1 MSIEELVSEDDRRAA
16 EIRAPFNPI
25 TGEGSVGNRKKVHIE
40 DMYPYDILLPVPIL
54 QNKLVKLI
62 LKVGSIRQFCLDRYG
77 ECSRETREKVVRKFI
92 QVRCKHD
99 FPFYAYAYNFIK
111 NKEGGR
117 MIHFKLSYPQRYLL
131 SILEDMRLAGIPI
144 RIILLKARQWGGST
158 LVQLYIA
165 WIQLFHKESWYS
177 DIVAQDAST
186 SRKIKAMYSKM
197 LEKLPPWLIDCPD
210 NAQLTFTPYEGSQL
224 DSIITYGKGTNIT
237 KARDTVITIG
247 TYNNPNSGRGG
258 DISCVHY
265 SEVGLWED
273 TDGKK
278 PEDIIRSISS
288 SLLMAPLTV
297 EVIESTANGM
307 GNFFYRAYQAAKQ
320 GKSNRRA
327 VFVPWFKIEKYTRP
341 VEDKATFAQW
351 LLDNK
356 DNDNPP
362 DGCLDSGKYYWHL
375 WILGATFEAIN
386 WYILKRKDYI
396 DHQDMMAEFPS
407 DDVEAFRNS
416 GKNVFSAYHLDKLKE
431 TCREPLYVGEVQGD
445 SVQGKLALRNLHFVH
460 DRSGLLKV
468 WMLPQK
474 LKHRIARRYLVT
486 VDVGGRGRDADWSD
500 ILVIDRYWMMFGGNP
515 EVVAEWHGHIDHD
528 LLAWKAAQIA
538 AFYDNAK
545 LVIES
550 NTIETKDNDTDGDQS
565 ELIFN
570 RIAGVYDNLYIRRAS
585 EAKIAQGITT
595 EYGYHTNRK
604 TKPMIISNLVA
615 CVRDQSY
622 IERNIDAIGEYA
634 VYEKKENHCSFG
646 AADGYHDDMVMTRAI
661 GLHIC
666 FNEME
671 LPAVIKP
678 KPKHQQEK
686 VITEATI

>member
-1 MSIEELVSEDDRRAA
+1 MSIEELVKEDEHRVA
-16 EIRAPFNPI
+16 ELRAPFNPV
-25 TGEGSVGNRKKVHIE
+25 TGEGSVGKRKKIHVE
-40 DMYPYDILLPVPIL
+40 YLYPYDMLLPLPMM

-62 LKVGSIRQFCLDRYG
+62 LKAGSINRFCLDRYG
-77 ECSRETREKVVRKFI
+77 ECSQEIREKVIRKFI

-99 FPFYAYAYNFIK
+99 FPFYAYAYNYIK
-111 NKEGGR
+111 NKDGGR

-131 SILEDMRLAGIPI
+131 SILEDMRLSGVPI
-144 RIILLKARQWGGST
+144 RIILLKARQCGGST

-186 SRKIKAMYSKM
+186 SRKIKAMYRKM

-210 NAQLTFTPYEGSQL
+210 DAQLTFTPYEGSQL
-224 DSIITYGKGTNIT
+224 DSIITYGKGTNVT
-237 KARDTVITIG
+237 RARDTVITIG

-341 VEDKATFAQW
+341 VEDKAAFARW
-351 LLDNK
+351 LLENK

-362 DGCLDSGKYYWHL
+362 AGCLDSGKYYWHL
-375 WILGATFEAIN
+375 WRLGATFEAIN

-431 TCREPLYVGEVQGD
+431 TCRAPLYVGEVQGN
-445 SVQGKLALRNLHFVH
+445 SVQGKLALQNLHFADDH
-460 DRSGLLKV
+460 NGLLKV

-474 LKHRIARRYLVT
+474 LNHKIANRYLVI
-486 VDVGGRGRDADWSD
+486 VDVGGRGRDADYSD
-500 ILVIDRYWMMFGGNP
+500 ILVIDRYWMMFGGSP
-515 EVVAEWHGHIDHD
+515 EIVAEWHGHIDHD

-570 RIAGVYDNLYIRRAS
+570 RIAGVYDNLYVRRAS

-634 VYEKKENHCSFG
+634 VYEKKENGSFG
-646 AADGYHDDMVMTRAI
+646 AADGYHDDRVMTRAI

-666 FNEME
+666 FNEMD
-671 LPAVIKP
+671 LPAIVKP
-678 KPKHQQEK
+678 KPKQK
-686 VITEATI
+686 KKTVITEATI

>member
-25 TGEGSVGNRKKVHIE
+25 TGEGSVGKRKKVQIE
-40 DMYPYDILLPVPIL
+40 DMYPYDILLPVPMFH
-54 QNKLVKLI
+54 NKLVKLI

-646 AADGYHDDMVMTRAI
+646 AADGYNDDMVMTRAI

>member
-25 TGEGSVGNRKKVHIE
+25 TGEGSVGKRKKVQIE
-40 DMYPYDILLPVPIL
+40 DMYPYDILLPVPMFH
-54 QNKLVKLI
+54 NKLVKLI

-117 MIHFKLSYPQRYLL
+117 MIHFKLSYAQRYLL

-646 AADGYHDDMVMTRAI
+646 AADGYNDDMVMTRAI

>member
-1 MSIEELVSEDDRRAA
+1 MSIEELVSEDDRRVA

-40 DMYPYDILLPVPIL
+40 DMYPYDILLPVPMF

-92 QVRCKHD
+92 QVRCRHD

-117 MIHFKLSYPQRYLL
+117 MIHFKLSYPQRHLL
-131 SILEDMRLAGIPI
+131 SILEDIRLAGVPI

-500 ILVIDRYWMMFGGNP
+500 ILVIDRYWMMFGGSP

-666 FNEME
+666 FNEMD
-671 LPAVIKP
+671 LPAVVKP
-678 KPKHQQEK
+678 KQKHQPKK

>member
-25 TGEGSVGNRKKVHIE
+25 TGEGSVGKRKKVHIE

-117 MIHFKLSYPQRYLL
+117 MIHFKLSYAQRYLL

>member
-25 TGEGSVGNRKKVHIE
+25 TGEGSVGKRKKVHIE
-40 DMYPYDILLPVPIL
+40 DMYPYGILLPVPIL

-158 LVQLYIA
+158 LAQLYIA

-237 KARDTVITIG
+237 TARDTVITIG

-460 DRSGLLKV
+460 DWSGLLKV

-500 ILVIDRYWMMFGGNP
+500 ILVIDRYWMMFDGNP

>member
-500 ILVIDRYWMMFGGNP
+500 ILVINRYWMMFGGNP

>member
-25 TGEGSVGNRKKVHIE
+25 TGEGSVGKRKKVHIE
-40 DMYPYDILLPVPIL
+40 DMYPYDILLPVPML

-62 LKVGSIRQFCLDRYG
+62 LKVGSIKQFCLDRYG

-92 QVRCKHD
+92 QVRCRHD

-117 MIHFKLSYPQRYLL
+117 MIHFKLSYPQRHLL
-131 SILEDMRLAGIPI
+131 SILEDIRLAGVPI

-500 ILVIDRYWMMFGGNP
+500 ILVIDRYWMMFGGSP

-666 FNEME
+666 FNEMD
-671 LPAVIKP
+671 LPAVVKP
-678 KPKHQQEK
+678 KQKHQPKK

>member
-25 TGEGSVGNRKKVHIE
+25 TGEGSVGKRKKVHIE
-40 DMYPYDILLPVPIL
+40 DMYPYDILLPVPML

-62 LKVGSIRQFCLDRYG
+62 LKVGSIKQFCLDRYG

-92 QVRCKHD
+92 QVRCRHD

-117 MIHFKLSYPQRYLL
+117 MIHFKLSYPQRHLL
-131 SILEDMRLAGIPI
+131 SILEDIRLAGVPI

>member
-1 MSIEELVSEDDRRAA
+1 MSIEELVKEDERRVA

-25 TGEGSVGNRKKVHIE
+25 TGEGSVGKRKTVHVE
-40 DMYPYDILLPVPIL
+40 DLYPYDMLLPVPMM

-62 LKVGSIRQFCLDRYG
+62 LIAGSIDRFCLDRYG
-77 ECSRETREKVVRKFI
+77 ECSLEIREKVIRKFI

-111 NKEGGR
+111 NKDGGQ

-131 SILEDMRLAGIPI
+131 AILEDMRLSGVPI

-165 WIQLFHKESWYS
+165 WIQLLHKESWYS

-197 LEKLPPWLIDCPD
+197 LEKLPPWLIGCPD
-210 NAQLTFTPYEGSQL
+210 GAQLTFTPYEGSQL
-224 DSIITYGKGTNIT
+224 DSIITYGKGTNVT
-237 KARDTVITIG
+237 RARDTVITIG

-320 GKSNRRA
+320 GRSNRRA

-341 VEDKATFAQW
+341 VEDKAAFAQW
-351 LLDNK
+351 LLENK

-362 DGCLDSGKYYWHL
+362 AGCLDAGRYYWHL
-375 WILGATFEAIN
+375 WTLGATFEAIN

-407 DDVEAFRNS
+407 DDIEAFRNS

-431 TCREPLYVGEVQGD
+431 TCREPLHVGEVQGD
-445 SVQGKLALRNLHFVH
+445 SVQGKQSLQNLHFTSDH
-460 DRSGLLKV
+460 NGQLKV

-474 LKHRIARRYLVT
+474 LKHKIANRYLVV
-486 VDVGGRGRDADWSD
+486 VDVGGRGKDADYSD
-500 ILVIDRYWMMFGGNP
+500 ILVIDRYWMMFGGSP

-528 LLAWKAAQIA
+528 LLAWKAAQVA

-570 RIAGVYDNLYIRRAS
+570 RIAGVYDHLYVRRAS

-595 EYGYHTNRK
+595 EYGFHTNRK

-622 IERNIDAIGEYA
+622 IERNMDAIGEYA

-646 AADGYHDDMVMTRAI
+646 AADGYHDDRVMTRAI

-666 FNEME
+666 FNEMD
-671 LPAVIKP
+671 LPAIVKP
-678 KPKHQQEK
+678 KPKQEK
-686 VITEATI
+686 KTVITEATI

>member
-1 MSIEELVSEDDRRAA
+1 MSIEELVSEDDRRVA

-40 DMYPYDILLPVPIL
+40 DMYPYDILLPVPMFH
-54 QNKLVKLI
+54 NKLVKLI

-117 MIHFKLSYPQRYLL
+117 MIHFKLSYPQRHLL
-131 SILEDMRLAGIPI
+131 SILEDMRLAGVPI

-500 ILVIDRYWMMFGGNP
+500 ILVIDRYWMMFGGSP

-666 FNEME
+666 FNEMD
-671 LPAVIKP
+671 LPAVVKP
-678 KPKHQQEK
+678 KPKHQQKK

>member
-25 TGEGSVGNRKKVHIE
+25 TGEGSVGKRKKVHIE

-62 LKVGSIRQFCLDRYG
+62 LKVGSIRQFCLERYG

>member
-307 GNFFYRAYQAAKQ
+307 VNFFYRAYQAAKQ

-375 WILGATFEAIN
+375 WVLGATFEAIN

-445 SVQGKLALRNLHFVH
+445 GVQGKLALRNLHFVH

>member
-1 MSIEELVSEDDRRAA
+1 MSIEELVSEDDRRVA

-25 TGEGSVGNRKKVHIE
+25 TGEGSVGKRKKVHL
-40 DMYPYDILLPVPIL
+40 DDLHPYDMLLPLPML

-117 MIHFKLSYPQRYLL
+117 MIHFKLSYPQRHLL
-131 SILEDMRLAGIPI
+131 SILEDMRLAGVPI

-500 ILVIDRYWMMFGGNP
+500 ILVIDRYWMMFGGSP

-666 FNEME
+666 FNEMD
-671 LPAVIKP
+671 LPAVVKP
-678 KPKHQQEK
+678 KPKHQQKK

>member
-117 MIHFKLSYPQRYLL
+117 MIHFKLSYAQRYLL

-307 GNFFYRAYQAAKQ
+307 VNFFYRAYQAAKQ

-500 ILVIDRYWMMFGGNP
+500 ILVIDRYWMIFGGNP

>member
-25 TGEGSVGNRKKVHIE
+25 TGEGSVGNRKKVQIE
-40 DMYPYDILLPVPIL
+40 DMYPYDILLPVPMFH
-54 QNKLVKLI
+54 NKLVKLI

>member
-468 WMLPQK
+468 WMLPQQ
-474 LKHRIARRYLVT
+474 LRHRIARRYLVT

-634 VYEKKENHCSFG
+634 VYEKKENRCSFG

>member
-1 MSIEELVSEDDRRAA
+1 MSIEELVSEDDRRVA

-40 DMYPYDILLPVPIL
+40 DMYPYDILLPVPML
-54 QNKLVKLI
+54 QNKLMKLI

-117 MIHFKLSYPQRYLL
+117 MIHFKLSYPQRHLL
-131 SILEDMRLAGIPI
+131 SILEDMRLAGVPI

-258 DISCVHY
+258 DISCIHY

-500 ILVIDRYWMMFGGNP
+500 ILVIDRYWMMFGGSP

-634 VYEKKENHCSFG
+634 VYEKKENGSFG
-646 AADGYHDDMVMTRAI
+646 AADGYHDDRVMTRAI

-666 FNEME
+666 FNEMD
-671 LPAVIKP
+671 LPAVVKP
-678 KPKHQQEK
+678 KDKRQKTK
-686 VITEATI
+686 VMTEASV

>member
-1 MSIEELVSEDDRRAA
+1 MSIEELVKEDDRRVA

-25 TGEGSVGNRKKVHIE
+25 TGEGSVGKRKQVHI
-40 DMYPYDILLPVPIL
+40 DDLYPYDMLLPQPML
-54 QNKLVKLI
+54 QNKLVKLLI
-62 LKVGSIRQFCLDRYG
+62 KAGSIQSFCLDRYG
-77 ECSRETREKVVRKFI
+77 ECTTETREKVIREFI
-92 QVRCKHD
+92 RVRCRHD
-99 FPFYAYAYNFIK
+99 FPFYAYAYNEIK
-111 NKEGGR
+111 NKEGGK
-117 MIHFKLSYPQRYLL
+117 MIHFRLSYPQRYLL
-131 SILEDMRLAGIPI
+131 SILEELRLDGVPI

-165 WIQLFHKESWYS
+165 WIQLLHKESWYS
-177 DIVAQDAST
+177 VIVAQDGST

-197 LEKLPPWLIDCPD
+197 LEKLPPWLIGLPSDV
-210 NAQLTFTPYEGSQL
+210 QLTFTPYEGSQL

-237 KARDTVITIG
+237 TARDTVITVG
-247 TYNNPNSGRGG
+247 TYNNPASGRGG
-258 DISCVHY
+258 DMSCVHY

-327 VFVPWFKIEKYTRP
+327 VFIPWFKIEKYIRP
-341 VEDKATFAQW
+341 IADKQAFAKW
-351 LLDNK
+351 LFVNK

-362 DGCLDSGKYYWHL
+362 EGCLDAGKYYWHL
-375 WILGATFEAIN
+375 WTLGATMEAIN
-386 WYILKRKDYI
+386 WYIFKRKDYI

-416 GKNVFSAYHLDKLKE
+416 GKNVFNAYHLDKLKE

-445 SVQGKLALRNLHFVH
+445 SVQGKQALQNIHFVNDH
-460 DRSGLLKV
+460 NGCLKV
-468 WMLPQK
+468 WMLPHDLKQK
-474 LKHRIARRYLVT
+474 VANRYLVS
-486 VDVGGRGRDADWSD
+486 VDIGGRGKKADWSD
-500 ILVIDRYWMMFGGNP
+500 IVVIDRYWMMYGGKP

-538 AFYDNAK
+538 KFYENAK

-570 RIAGVYDNLYIRRAS
+570 RIADHYGNLYIRKAS

-595 EYGYHTNRK
+595 EYGFHTNRK

-615 CVRDQSY
+615 CVRDTSY
-622 IERNIDAIGEYA
+622 IEREMEAIAEYA
-634 VYEKKENHCSFG
+634 VYEKKEGGSFG
-646 AADGYHDDMVMTRAI
+646 AAEGYHDDRVMARAI
-661 GLHIC
+661 ALHIC
-666 FNEME
+666 FSEMD
-671 LPAVIKP
+671 LPAIIKP
-678 KPKHQQEK
+678 KPKQAK
-686 VITEATI
+686 TATITEATI

>member
-40 DMYPYDILLPVPIL
+40 DMYPYDILLPVPML

-634 VYEKKENHCSFG
+634 VYEKKENRCSFG

>member
-25 TGEGSVGNRKKVHIE
+25 TGEGSVGKRKKVHIE

-210 NAQLTFTPYEGSQL
+210 NAQVTFTPYEGSQL

>member
-634 VYEKKENHCSFG
+634 VYEKKENRCSFG

>member
-25 TGEGSVGNRKKVHIE
+25 TGEGSVGKRKKVHIE
-40 DMYPYDILLPVPIL
+40 DMYPYDILLPVPML

-62 LKVGSIRQFCLDRYG
+62 LKVGSIKQFCLDRYG

-92 QVRCKHD
+92 QVRCRHD

-117 MIHFKLSYPQRYLL
+117 MIHFKLSYPQRHLL
-131 SILEDMRLAGIPI
+131 SILEDIRLAGVPI

-341 VEDKATFAQW
+341 VEDKAAFAQW

-474 LKHRIARRYLVT
+474 LKHRTARRYLVT

-500 ILVIDRYWMMFGGNP
+500 ILVIDRYWMMFGGSP

-666 FNEME
+666 FNEMD
-671 LPAVIKP
+671 LPAVVKP
-678 KPKHQQEK
+678 KQKHQPKK

>member
-1 MSIEELVSEDDRRAA
+1 MSIEELVSEDDRRVA

-25 TGEGSVGNRKKVHIE
+25 TGEGSVGTRKKVHL
-40 DMYPYDILLPVPIL
+40 DDLHPYDMLLPLPML

-92 QVRCKHD
+92 QVHCKHD

-117 MIHFKLSYPQRYLL
+117 MIHFKLSYPQRHLL
-131 SILEDMRLAGIPI
+131 SILEDMRLAGVPI

-307 GNFFYRAYQAAKQ
+307 GNFFYRAYQVAKQ

-445 SVQGKLALRNLHFVH
+445 GVQGKLALRNLHFVH

-474 LKHRIARRYLVT
+474 LKHKIANRYLVI
-486 VDVGGRGRDADWSD
+486 VDVGGRGRDADYSD
-500 ILVIDRYWMMFGGNP
+500 ILVIDRYWMMFGGSP
-515 EVVAEWHGHIDHD
+515 EIVAEWHGHIDHD

-570 RIAGVYDNLYIRRAS
+570 RIAGVYDNLYIRRTS

-666 FNEME
+666 FNEMD
-671 LPAVIKP
+671 LPAVVKP
-678 KPKHQQEK
+678 KPKHQQKK

>member
-25 TGEGSVGNRKKVHIE
+25 TGEGSVGKRKKVHIE

-54 QNKLVKLI
+54 KNKLVKLI

-500 ILVIDRYWMMFGGNP
+500 ILVIDRYWMMFGGKP

-585 EAKIAQGITT
+585 EAKIAEGITT

-678 KPKHQQEK
+678 KPKHQQEE

>member
-25 TGEGSVGNRKKVHIE
+25 TGEGSVGKRKKVHIE

-111 NKEGGR
+111 NKGGGR

>member
-1 MSIEELVSEDDRRAA
+1 MSIEELVSEDDRRVA

-40 DMYPYDILLPVPIL
+40 DMYPYDILLPVPMFH
-54 QNKLVKLI
+54 NKLVKLI

-117 MIHFKLSYPQRYLL
+117 MIHFKLSYPQRHLL
-131 SILEDMRLAGIPI
+131 SILEDMRLAGVPI

-500 ILVIDRYWMMFGGNP
+500 ILIIDRYWMMFGGSP

-666 FNEME
+666 FNEMD
-671 LPAVIKP
+671 LPAVVKP
-678 KPKHQQEK
+678 KPKHQQKK